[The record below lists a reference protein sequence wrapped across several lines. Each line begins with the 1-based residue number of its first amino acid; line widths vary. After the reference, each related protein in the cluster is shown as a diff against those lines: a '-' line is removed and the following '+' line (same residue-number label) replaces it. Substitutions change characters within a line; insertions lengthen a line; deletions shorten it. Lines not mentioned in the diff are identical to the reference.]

1 MQLLKLDSIF
11 SKTQTSV
18 YFVYFSKQNRI
29 QNLPNRKLLKVSL
42 RSYRT
47 LSPFLLLSDTVV
59 KVIIFFIPLIYEPEI
74 RCLVFCFFPWNLSLI
89 THDKKQNKSKKFAT
103 RIM

>member
-47 LSPFLLLSDTVV
+47 LSPFLLLSDTILKVMVV
-59 KVIIFFIPLIYEPEI
+59 
-74 RCLVFCFFPWNLSLI
+74 LVRLGGIKSAVSFPSEGYI
-89 THDKKQNKSKKFAT
+89 S
-103 RIM
+103 